1 MTWLIWLLLGL
12 AGVAGAVT
20 AMVIVGGRALSG
32 ALAHDPNVC
41 DCWECKHRR
50 TVAFDKAIDRR
61 HRNNRR
67 RPSGVVRTTD
77 SWWATTNELRIGNV
91 VCAAEKSTVYRV
103 IDLAG
108 RDYGVRVSLRNVTT
122 GRESFVTIKTRQLDS
137 KIWQRVP

>member
-1 MTWLIWLLLGL
+1 MSWLIWLLLGL
-12 AGVAGAVT
+12 AGLAGTVT
-20 AMVIVGGRALSG
+20 AMVVVGGRALSG

-67 RPSGVVRTTD
+67 RPSGIVRTTD
-77 SWWATTNELRIGNV
+77 PWWATTNELRVGDRV
-91 VCAAEKSTVYRV
+91 SAAEKAAVYKV
-103 IDLAG
+103 VELQGQSFGVLVWLVDTASG
-108 RDYGVRVSLRNVTT
+108 RRSMI
-122 GRESFVTIKTRQLDS
+122 TIKTALLDS